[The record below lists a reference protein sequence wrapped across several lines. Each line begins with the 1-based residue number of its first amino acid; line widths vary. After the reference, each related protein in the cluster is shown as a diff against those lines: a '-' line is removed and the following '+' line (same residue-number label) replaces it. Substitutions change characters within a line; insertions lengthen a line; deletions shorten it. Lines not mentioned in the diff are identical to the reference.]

1 MSHPRLGLRR
11 VREKMRVCTTPHR
24 AGDGGD
30 GTARIREKV
39 SMDAERTNALR
50 NQLADLTDRV
60 AELRR
65 YL

>member
-1 MSHPRLGLRR
+1 MAVHEKIQGLHHPPTSGS
-11 VREKMRVCTTPHR
+11 
-24 AGDGGD
+24 GGD